1 MDGRIFLS
9 VHIIMNLTFTISEGG
24 KTMHKSGKR
33 PKGVS
38 YAKYGYIFSIPFVVT
53 FLFFSLYPTLFTA
66 VIGFTDFKGVIPTSL
81 NILEEPFGNFVS
93 ILNNA
98 TFQNSLKNTIVIWGI
113 SFIPQIS
120 LALLLT
126 AWFTNRSRKIRGQG
140 AFKVMFYLPNIITA
154 ATVAILYSAIFGY
167 PIGPI
172 NDILKSMNIIN
183 TPFDF
188 STSPWGAKLVVAFIQ
203 FWMWYG
209 YTTIILISGVLGIN
223 PSLFESAEIDGA
235 TPRQTF
241 FQITLPCMRTIL
253 VFTLITSLIGGLNMF
268 DIPKLYIWNGGPANA
283 TMTASVFIYA
293 QAFSG
298 AYLYNKAAA
307 ASMIMFVI
315 IALLSV
321 VVFYL
326 MRDKY
331 EYRANKELKRLKRA
345 NRKAEKEMAKNE
357 HNA

>member
-1 MDGRIFLS
+1 ML
-9 VHIIMNLTFTISEGG
+9 
-24 KTMHKSGKR
+24 KSGKQ
-33 PKGVS
+33 PKGIN
-38 YAKYGYIFSIPFVVT
+38 YAKYGYLFSIPFIVV
-53 FLFFSLYPTLFTA
+53 FLIFMLYPTAFTA
-66 VIGFTDFKGVIPTSL
+66 IIGFTDFKGVTATTYQFLSD
-81 NILEEPFGNFVS
+81 PFANFRKVLS
-93 ILNNA
+93 NA
-98 TFQNSLKNTIVIWGI
+98 TFQASLVNTIVIWI
-113 SFIPQIS
+113 INFIPQIT

-126 AWFTNRSRKIRGQG
+126 YWFTSTRRNLHGQG
-140 AFKVMFYLPNIITA
+140 FFKVVFYMPNIITA

-172 NDILKSMNIIN
+172 NDILTSLHI
-183 TPFDF
+183 TSRPFDF
-188 STSPWGAKLVVAFIQ
+188 STDPWAAKLVVAFIQ

-223 PSLFESAEIDGA
+223 PELFESAEIDGA

-241 FQITLPCMRTIL
+241 FRITLPCMRTIL
-253 VFTLITSLIGGLNMF
+253 LFTLITSLIGGLNMF

-298 AYLYNKAAA
+298 SYLYNRAAA

-315 IALLSV
+315 ICILSAF
-321 VVFYL
+321 VFYL

-331 EYRANKELKRLKRA
+331 EVKARKQLRRAKRA
-345 NRKAEKEMAKNE
+345 LRKGKKEA
-357 HNA
+357 AL